1 MSFFRYLPE
10 PYLLLASFLLII
22 AAICW
27 QIFDDYKN
35 RNRAKHVCRKLIIW
49 EESWIF
55 QSLCQKSIDAV
66 RLVFNV
72 DKVYRKR
79 NKLVVLALIYLC
91 IWSKTVLPLPISKK
105 TWMWLSWFL
114 SFTKAISIYVL
125 DLMAF
130 FLFWFCCYK
139 FYASNLFRSVYD
151 HKNNIS
157 LNTGYFIWQAP
168 SVQKIYISG
177 LPN

>member
-79 NKLVVLALIYLC
+79 NKLVVLALIYWC

-105 TWMWLSWFL
+105 TRMWLSC
-114 SFTKAISIYVL
+114 
-125 DLMAF
+125 F
-130 FLFWFCCYK
+130 FFHK
-139 FYASNLFRSVYD
+139 SNLNLRIRLDGIFLVL
-151 HKNNIS
+151 I
-157 LNTGYFIWQAP
+157 LLLQ
-168 SVQKIYISG
+168 V
-177 LPN
+177 LLC